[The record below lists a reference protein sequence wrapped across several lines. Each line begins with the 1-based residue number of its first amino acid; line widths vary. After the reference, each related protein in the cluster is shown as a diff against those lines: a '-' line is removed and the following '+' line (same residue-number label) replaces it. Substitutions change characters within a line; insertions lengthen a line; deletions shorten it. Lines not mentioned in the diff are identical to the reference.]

1 MYRKLVLISLVCVA
15 AISIA
20 QHPAS
25 NGLGPQASPDSD
37 NISRIIGAA
46 MARGGASTFLQTLT
60 DTIGGRVTGSPESRA
75 AAELILTTLKQAG
88 FETAHLEEYP
98 LESRWQ
104 RRSATAKVLTPVTR
118 PILIGSYAWVPGTTG
133 QIEAPLVDL
142 GTPAGKEIGATGN
155 LKGAAVLVDPHEIPD
170 NPGFV
175 MRHLIAN
182 ELAAAGAV
190 AMLIP
195 SDKPNRMVYTSAFGF
210 YPRGPLPV
218 ISVAKEDALFLRRLL
233 AKAPV
238 RVALN
243 IQNSF
248 DTSPYK
254 ERNVIADIP
263 GTNPDEIVLIGAHF
277 DSWDPGQGANDD
289 GSGVAAILEAARLLK
304 ALGVKPRRTIRF
316 AFFSGEEQATLGSR
330 AYIQAHQGELQRLSA
345 VLIMDEGAQAP
356 RGFQIQGRTDL
367 KNKMEKLLSPLSSLG
382 ANGISLEASFDQDHA
397 PFLAAGIPAAT
408 LWVDPGEYDI
418 HHHSITDTFDKVDP
432 RMLALDTAVMAAA
445 AYILADAE
453 ETLSLRLSEAEATEL
468 LKKTGLES
476 TRRMLYGSAN
486 P

>member
-1 MYRKLVLISLVCVA
+1 MFRKLVLISSVCVA
-15 AISIA
+15 VLGMA
-20 QHPAS
+20 Q
-25 NGLGPQASPDSD
+25 NQGPSRQASPDSN

-46 MARGGASTFLQTLT
+46 ISSGGASTFLQTLT
-60 DTIGGRVTGSPESRA
+60 DSIGGRVTGSPESRA
-75 AAELILTTLKQAG
+75 AAELILATLKQAG
-88 FETAHLEEYP
+88 LETAHFEEYP

-104 RRSATAKVLTPVTR
+104 RGSTTAKVLTPVTR
-118 PILIGSYAWVPGTTG
+118 PIVVGSYAWVPGTAG

-142 GTPAGKEIGATGN
+142 GTPVGKEIGARGN
-155 LKGAAVLVDPHEIPD
+155 LKGAAVLIDPHEIPD

-175 MRHLIAN
+175 MRHVLAN
-182 ELAAAGAV
+182 QLAAAGAV

-233 AKAPV
+233 SKSPV
-238 RVALN
+238 RVALDV
-243 IQNSF
+243 QNSF

-254 ERNVIADIP
+254 ERNVIADLP
-263 GTNPDEIVLIGAHF
+263 GTNPNEIVLIGAHF
-277 DSWDPGQGANDD
+277 DSWDPAQGANDD
-289 GSGVAAILEAARLLK
+289 GSGVAAILEAARVLK
-304 ALGVKPRRTIRF
+304 ALGLKPRRTIRF

-330 AYIQAHQGELQRLSA
+330 AYVQAHQGELDHLRA

-367 KNKMEKLLSPLSSLG
+367 KNTTEKLLSPLSSLS
-382 ANGISLEASFDQDHA
+382 ANGVSLEASFDQDHA

-408 LWVDPGEYDI
+408 LWVDPGEYDV

-432 RMLALDTAVMAAA
+432 RILALDTAVMAAA
-445 AYILADAE
+445 AYILANAE
-453 ETLSLRLSEAEATEL
+453 ETLNPRLSEAEATEL

-476 TRRMLYGSAN
+476 TRSMLYGSGN